1 MSQSQVP
8 VLVLTEIIKLDTFSM
23 QVEVFCILLL
33 SLQLIAGQ
41 QDYRLQ
47 QQQYEYPTEQQYQQR
62 VDNSQ
67 YEFYPQQQ
75 FNEPA
80 IQYPQ
85 QQQQYAPKQPNVDR
99 YYETDNRYIQVG
111 FKDL

>member
-1 MSQSQVP
+1 MGDGTITMSQSQV
-8 VLVLTEIIKLDTFSM
+8 
-23 QVEVFCILLL
+23 EVFCTLLL

-47 QQQYEYPTEQQYQQR
+47 QQQYEYPAEQQYQQR

-99 YYETDNRYIQVG
+99 YYETDNRYIQEEEE
-111 FKDL
+111 DYPPSTIRL